1 MLCQNCN
8 HNEANVRY
16 TQIINGEKK
25 EMFLCEECSRK
36 LGLDNMDLSL
46 PIDFSSFFGDLLG
59 EYENSFMPLLQEP
72 QELRCD
78 KCNMTYSEF
87 MNLGKFGCDN
97 CYNAFSG
104 RIDPI
109 LKRLQGSNRYTGR
122 KAQMNEANEHKVS
135 EENKPKQ
142 NPKEDKLSKLK
153 AELKQL
159 VAEEKY
165 EEAAK
170 VRDEIKK
177 LEVQE

>member
-25 EMFLCEECSRK
+25 EMFLCDKCSK
-36 LGLDNMDLSL
+36 ELGIDNMKLSL
-46 PIDFSSFFGDLLG
+46 PIDFSSFFGDLLN
-59 EYENSFMPLLQEP
+59 EYDSAFMPLLQKP
-72 QELRCD
+72 NELKCN
-78 KCNMTYSEF
+78 KCNMTYNEF
-87 MNLGKFGCDN
+87 MQIGKFGCEH
-97 CYNAFSG
+97 CYEAFSG

-122 KAQMNEANEHKVS
+122 KAELNESAEM
-135 EENKPKQ
+135 Q
-142 NPKEDKLSKLK
+142 EDKTEKKPVTKEEKINKLK
-153 AELKQL
+153 AQLKQL
-159 VAEEKY
+159 VSEEKY

-170 VRDEIKK
+170 IRDEIKK